1 MQFVLLLL
9 SVLLP
14 SSALLHS
21 LLLAYFALLHQVINS
36 NEFKFE
42 FNEDGMPLLVAALLG
57 THSSL
62 LVEVCISVLST
73 SV

>member
-21 LLLAYFALLHQVINS
+21 LLLAYSALLHRCSSPPSSI
-36 NEFKFE
+36 K